1 MPTSPTR
8 GPRRRRP
15 SRFSGSAI
23 VAATLAAHVAL
34 PLAGCNPPPPAYT
47 PPPPPEVT
55 VAHPI
60 QRDIPDT
67 MEFTATVRG
76 VREVEIRARVSGFL
90 EHKHLDGGTR
100 VEAGQDLFTLDTR
113 PFVAAVKEAEAIV
126 RQREA
131 ELAQAELRLTRE
143 QEAISRGASSAQQMD
158 DAAAQRDVALAMVDL
173 AKAQLDRAN
182 LDEEWANMQA
192 PIAGRMGFA
201 QAEEGDLISINQWL
215 ATIVDDSKVYAVY
228 DIDERTLLQ
237 LRSRYENLRPGED
250 GRPHL
255 EVRLGMSSEEGFPH
269 IGRFYRA
276 EAEVNPDTGT
286 IRVEAEFDNPRG
298 AILPGTFVRVQP
310 VFGDRPALLVPDIA
324 VQSDQGGRY
333 VLVVDQG
340 GMVHRVPVR
349 LTGPVYERMRPV
361 EEVIGEPLNGDP
373 PPEPRLTTEARV
385 IVNGLQRARA
395 GFPVSSYFEGEKPE
409 APAAPAAG
417 GGH

>member
-1 MPTSPTR
+1 
-8 GPRRRRP
+8 
-15 SRFSGSAI
+15 
-23 VAATLAAHVAL
+23 
-34 PLAGCNPPPPAYT
+34 
-47 PPPPPEVT
+47 
-55 VAHPI
+55 
-60 QRDIPDT
+60 

-76 VREVEIRARVSGFL
+76 VRQVEIRARVSGFL

-113 PFVAAVKEAEAIV
+113 PFVAAVREAEAIV

-131 ELAQAELRLTRE
+131 ELAQAELKLKRE
-143 QEAISRGASSAQQMD
+143 QEATTRGASSAQQMD
-158 DAAAQRDVALAMVDL
+158 DASAQRDVAQAMVDL
-173 AKAQLDRAN
+173 TRAQLDRAN
-182 LDEEWANMQA
+182 LDEEWANMQS

-237 LRSRYENLRPGED
+237 LRERYANLRPGED

-269 IGRFYRA
+269 VGRFYRA

-298 AILPGTFVRVQP
+298 AILPGAFVRVQT

-333 VLVVDQG
+333 VLTVDQG
-340 GMVHRVPVR
+340 GMVYRVPVR
-349 LTGPVYERMRPV
+349 PTGPVYERMRPV
-361 EEVIGEPLNGDP
+361 EEIIGEALNGDT
-373 PPEPRLTTEARV
+373 PPEPRLTPEARV

-395 GFPVSSYFEGEKPE
+395 GFPVSAYLEGEPRPSE
-409 APAAPAAG
+409 QAGGDAAGEPAG